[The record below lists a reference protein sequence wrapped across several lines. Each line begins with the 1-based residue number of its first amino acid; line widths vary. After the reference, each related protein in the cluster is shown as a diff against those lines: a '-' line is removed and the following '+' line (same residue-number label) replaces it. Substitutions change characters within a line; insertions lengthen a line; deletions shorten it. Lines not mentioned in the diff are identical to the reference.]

1 MEELIKQY
9 NDAQKWRKEMFTAM
23 IVMLILMVIIFAVGF
38 LIIEL
43 LPLFLIF
50 GAVIGAIGVIFNLLA
65 ARTLKKARKI
75 IGDFLLSHGKTEEEI
90 NDMLK

>member
-9 NDAQKWRKEMFTAM
+9 NDAQKWRKEMFIAM

-43 LPLFLIF
+43 MPLFLIF
-50 GAVIGAIGVIFNLLA
+50 GSMIGVIGVIFNFLA
-65 ARTLKKARKI
+65 AHTLKKARKV
-75 IGDFLLSHGKTEEEI
+75 IGDFLLSRGKTEEEI